1 MICSLFN
8 QLICTI
14 VFQKWILLTVTLLG
28 TRMAA
33 TAVTVMNWNME
44 VMRRRQ
50 LQVKAGDAVSLLCLY
65 WHILHDVSFTIWCYW
80 WLGMLRWPEMC
91 VPIFTSVLANK
102 SSRYES
108 RNLGLVISGCNIEAA
123 GKILPCLLRSRCD
136 RELAVCLHIGA
147 AAWEVAAVT
156 AGESQRVVSCARN
169 TRNYCQVTRISS
181 MPNARNLVWDY
192 FSSFA

>member
-102 SSRYES
+102 SSRNES
-108 RNLGLVISGCNIEAA
+108 QLQHRGGWQNSPMLIEKQVWLWACCLPAHWGCCMRSGSSDSRWE
-123 GKILPCLLRSRCD
+123 PESCLLCQAHKKLLPSNQDQLHAQRS
-136 RELAVCLHIGA
+136 
-147 AAWEVAAVT
+147 
-156 AGESQRVVSCARN
+156 
-169 TRNYCQVTRISS
+169 
-181 MPNARNLVWDY
+181 
-192 FSSFA
+192 